1 MANEKYLIESLG
13 EAEDDS
19 LQSSRR
25 QFIKRVLQTGAY
37 TAPIILSVT
46 VATGASAAS
55 SPSPTVSV
63 IPSSGPASSTFR
75 FTGAGFLPN
84 STLTLQ
90 VRESPLRID
99 VIVPIPADANGNIG
113 GIINPNFRFVPGILT
128 VSILTSRMGNVLA
141 SVQFTVTS

>member
-13 EAEDDS
+13 EAEDNS

-75 FTGAGFLPN
+75 FTGAGFPPN

-128 VSILTSRMGNVLA
+128 VSI
-141 SVQFTVTS
+141 